1 MADKQQ
7 YVWILEMIRDR
18 DCKTDAERD
27 AMDLAIEA
35 FKEKYG
41 IK

>member
-1 MADKQQ
+1 MAKEIQ
-7 YVWILEMIRDR
+7 YLWVLEMIKERA
-18 DCKTDAERD
+18 CKTDAERD